1 MDSNFKNYHE
11 KLNLTSITSRKQK
24 KNLLLNEKKRIIFSR
39 NRKHLNKIFLKEFEK
54 NNEQS
59 FVESLT
65 NKNKNGYNKIYPI
78 FTRFQLEKQSI
89 RNPINSLLKINKKL
103 SETLPLIKKEKL
115 KMKEEKKKEEDKT
128 FSYSQNKNI
137 TPKLSKS
144 KRNIN
149 LYEKYKKYMNYSSS
163 KENKKLLY
171 LILSTEKENND
182 YIKNSK
188 IKIQNKLDNY
198 SCKINKLKKII
209 VIKY

>member
-39 NRKHLNKIFLKEFEK
+39 NRKRLNKIFLKEFEK

-103 SETLPLIKKEKL
+103 SETLPSIKKEKL
-115 KMKEEKKKEEDKT
+115 KIQEEKKKEQENT
-128 FSYSQNKNI
+128 FSYSQNKTK

-144 KRNIN
+144 KRINI
-149 LYEKYKKYMNYSSS
+149 YEKYQKYMNLLSS
-163 KENKKLLY
+163 KENRKILY

-182 YIKNSK
+182 YIKKSK

-198 SCKINKLKKII
+198 SCKINKIRKLI
-209 VIKY
+209 VINF